1 MLFSPPLCASWTK
14 LPNSLLWHFSL
25 CLIYLFEPIYL
36 FEAVALRLQWRKK
49 RKSPYLTSAAI
60 YRMKMPTWAE
70 SDFPWDPAELRLK
83 LLPVLEW
90 TFEGSDLIRWGSEV
104 GLSTFV
110 ADVAAGSVAVDV
122 FDALNG
128 DMKPD
133 LFMDRL
139 SESIMAS
146 TWIIL
151 MQLQHDGLSWK

>member
-1 MLFSPPLCASWTK
+1 M
-14 LPNSLLWHFSL
+14 
-25 CLIYLFEPIYL
+25 
-36 FEAVALRLQWRKK
+36 
-49 RKSPYLTSAAI
+49 
-60 YRMKMPTWAE
+60 
-70 SDFPWDPAELRLK
+70 
-83 LLPVLEW
+83 
-90 TFEGSDLIRWGSEV
+90 
-104 GLSTFV
+104 STFV

-151 MQLQHDGLSWK
+151 MQLQHVGLS